1 MRYEKKHQILSDKEN
16 KKEQYDKYELKTLYF
31 SSYMW
36 YNNFNLYLLQKE
48 QKLRSVKFYLK
59 PSLFS
64 AA

>member
-1 MRYEKKHQILSDKEN
+1 MWYEKKHQILPDKEN

-59 PSLFS
+59 LSLFS